1 MSLKPYLCQFPYGNF
16 KAVATLPQPCM
27 VVTRLLQGYNMVVQ
41 GVHNLVQLMKLLC
54 DDCDQLHPIS
64 NCYNNLKDYK
74 YKPFT
79 NI

>member
-1 MSLKPYLCQFPYGNF
+1 MPVPIWKFQGCSNLATTLYGCN
-16 KAVATLPQPCM
+16 KI
-27 VVTRLLQGYNMVVQ
+27 VTGCNMVVQ